1 MIETMFTVNFFRKT
15 LSTKVDK
22 SLISELSTEVTGE
35 KYNIDDGGASSHPN
49 NIAYQN
55 ETRLE
60 LLINEIKTTT
70 FEAWNELEFR
80 EDLSPVVSEM
90 WMNVV
95 YPKGEMRDQ
104 AHHSKYSMYGIYY
117 LQADENCGDLVLHHP
132 LDGMTRNL
140 PYQPKPNLDRYK
152 IKPKTGELIVFPSSF
167 VFNTKENKSESNRIT
182 LEFGINYKL
191 KI

>member
-1 MIETMFTVNFFRKT
+1 MIETMFTVNFFHKT
-15 LSTKVDK
+15 LNAKVDPL
-22 SLISELSTEVTGE
+22 LISELSTEVTGE
-35 KYNIDDGGASSHPN
+35 TYNIDDGGSSSHPSN
-49 NIAYQN
+49 VLYQ
-55 ETRLE
+55 TDARLE
-60 LLINEIKTTT
+60 SLVDEIKISTQ
-70 FEAWNELEFR
+70 EAWNELEFR
-80 EDLSPVVSEM
+80 EDLSPIITEM

-95 YPKGEMRDQ
+95 YPKGKMTDQ
-104 AHHSKYSMYGIYY
+104 AHHSKYSMYGVYY

-152 IKPKTGELIVFPSSF
+152 IKPKTGELIIFPSSF

-191 KI
+191 KV